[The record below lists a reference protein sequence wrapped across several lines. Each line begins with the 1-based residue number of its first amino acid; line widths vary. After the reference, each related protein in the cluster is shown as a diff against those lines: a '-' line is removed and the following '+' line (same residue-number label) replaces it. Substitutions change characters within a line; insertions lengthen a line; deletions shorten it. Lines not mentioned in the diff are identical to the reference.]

1 MSGLVIASNVQSP
14 LLSGLV
20 AVSQED
26 ISYSIKPSAPL
37 MAKNTMIVTSRNAV
51 KGPFDGKEVT
61 IDITRQGFLRELQ
74 LRTRFKITAATATAD
89 AGGNFNRDA
98 VGKLQKTPLG
108 LNLFASID
116 LRTANKV
123 LVSLSDFYIRCRTQE
138 SEINKSVAIYDRAL
152 PKLYPSEARL
162 PDDAISTSTEV
173 VVYTPVFTCFTENSI
188 QQFFNCRQYEAL
200 SISARYNTASRAG
213 FPLATSTGT
222 TPADAFEIDNDSIVT
237 DAIVSVVEYDD
248 RTYKLLLAEN
258 SALDRPT
265 QFYGYSSITERVLC
279 KGNSDNNDIKINYNF
294 PMTHTYCGLLNGAD
308 TNAGRSLLLPVDSV
322 SIRINGIALYEN
334 IPTSCMNYE
343 VDQYGGSVGMYPPS
357 GPVANTTVQFMDATK
372 KAIVIRWGLD
382 ASRTWCSGAFALA
395 ATNDVRIYLK
405 TSGVIADTNYI
416 IYSSEVANIINF
428 DNVSSTASVITTS

>member
-37 MAKNTMIVTSRNAV
+37 MAKNTMIVRSRNAV
-51 KGPFDGKEVT
+51 RGPFDGKEVT

-74 LRTRFKITAATATAD
+74 LRTRFKITTATAGSAAD
-89 AGGNFNRDA
+89 QGDA
-98 VGKLQKTPLG
+98 VQTLQKTPLG

-138 SEINKSVAIYDRAL
+138 STVNKSIAIYDRAL

-162 PDDAISTSTEV
+162 PDDAITSAAPKEV
-173 VVYTPVFTCFTENSI
+173 VVYTPVFTCFTEDLITQYFNS
-188 QQFFNCRQYEAL
+188 RQYEAL

-213 FPLATSTGT
+213 FPTVTSTA
-222 TPADAFEIDNDSIVT
+222 TPTVAAFAIDNESIVT

-279 KGNSDNNDIKINYNF
+279 KENSNNNDIKINYNF
-294 PMTHTYCGLLNGAD
+294 PMTHTYCGLLNGDD

-322 SIRINGIALYEN
+322 SIRINGLVLYED

-372 KAIVIRWGLD
+372 KAIVVRWGVD
-382 ASRTWCSGAFALA
+382 ASRTWCSGAFAMA
-395 ATNDVRIYLK
+395 GTNDVRIYLK
-405 TSGVIADTNYI
+405 TSGVIAATNYI
-416 IYSSEVANIINF
+416 IYSSEVATIINF